1 MGLSAS
7 QLMAKLPHLTLWP
20 VLSQQLGLG
29 EGGFSAILCS
39 DWSCSTPGRP
49 ASALLGDLRGW
60 PAIWSHRSF
69 PFLVSSLVPGA
80 GGVTA
85 LGSSPQ
91 VSSASGCVGVALSKV
106 EFPFL
111 CLVLVLGVASKSRS
125 V

>member
-1 MGLSAS
+1 MAGLPSGVTGPPPS
-7 QLMAKLPHLTLWP
+7 WCPL
-20 VLSQQLGLG
+20 LS
-29 EGGFSAILCS
+29 
-39 DWSCSTPGRP
+39 R
-49 ASALLGDLRGW
+49 
-60 PAIWSHRSF
+60 
-69 PFLVSSLVPGA
+69 GA